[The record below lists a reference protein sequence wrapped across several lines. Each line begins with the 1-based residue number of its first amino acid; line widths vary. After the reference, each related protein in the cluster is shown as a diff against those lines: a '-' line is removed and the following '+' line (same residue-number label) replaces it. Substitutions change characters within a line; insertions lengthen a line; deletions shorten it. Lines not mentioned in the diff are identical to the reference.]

1 MCGLFGVVTV
11 GDNFISR
18 NDITQLIRLGHKRI
32 EQFRANQLRAPNV
45 RARL

>member
-1 MCGLFGVVTV
+1 MLY
-11 GDNFISR
+11 
-18 NDITQLIRLGHKRI
+18 DIAAAIDVSTEEIEQLIKIGHKRI